1 MVGVCFGKNRDLWLG
16 SEQNQNEPTMNHSN
30 DTASDSGFPALFVVL
45 STFVGVL
52 VWLCVMLNSL
62 AP

>member
-1 MVGVCFGKNRDLWLG
+1 MEREI
-16 SEQNQNEPTMNHSN
+16 SHTPHPTPYTPTEATMNHSN
-30 DTASDSGFPALFVVL
+30 DTASESGFPALFVVL
-45 STFVGVL
+45 STFVGVI